1 MILLINLVLLI
12 LILRVSF
19 EKKVMD
25 FLLNGRWPG
34 VITMQHILFWI
45 AFSGVSSYIYFSF
58 FSIGEAVLAMLFML
72 SINIPV
78 YLLCFKKL
86 VPEFYQQARYGE
98 YVRYTASLF
107 VISSLIRI
115 LIEPELF
122 SAFRSGDGK
131 YLFMVYFMQAI
142 IILVP
147 SMQSISKYKLI
158 AERELSALNIRKKEA
173 DMELLKSKINPHF
186 LFNTLNNIYS
196 HSYATDG
203 SSADLIKQLSLL
215 MQYTTY
221 EIEKKA
227 IPVERELQMIAAL
240 SKLYQLKSNSA
251 LNLIM
256 NFDSSELSGVVEIP
270 PTIYLTLFENAVKYS
285 AMGRDEHAQIT
296 ATLLFRPSEVEFN
309 VLNSISEK
317 KIEDDAINY
326 RGAGLK
332 VLTMILHQEYGEKYE
347 MKTEQNETTYFTK
360 LIISI

>member
-1 MILLINLVLLI
+1 
-12 LILRVSF
+12 
-19 EKKVMD
+19 MD
-25 FLLNGRWPG
+25 FLLNGKWPG
-34 VITMQHILFWI
+34 VITVQHLLFWM
-45 AFSGVSSYIYFSF
+45 AFLGVSSYIYVSF
-58 FSIGEAVLAMLFML
+58 FNITEAALAMLFML
-72 SINIPV
+72 ALNIPV

-86 VPEFYQQARYGE
+86 VPEFYQKARYGE

-115 LIEPELF
+115 LVEPELF
-122 SAFRSGDGK
+122 SAFKSTDGK
-131 YLFMVYFMQAI
+131 YLFMVYLMQAI

-147 SMQSISKYKLI
+147 SMQGISKYKLI
-158 AERELSALNIRKKEA
+158 AERELSALSLRKKEA

-221 EIEKKA
+221 EIEKKT
-227 IPVERELQMIAAL
+227 IPIERELQMIAAL
-240 SKLYQLKSNSA
+240 SKLYQLKSNRK
-251 LNLIM
+251 LNIVM
-256 NFDSSELSGVVEIP
+256 NFESSELTAIVEIP

-285 AMGRDEHAQIT
+285 ALGRDEKAQVST
-296 ATLLFRPSEVEFN
+296 TLSFTPSAAEFTIS
-309 VLNSISEK
+309 NSISEK
-317 KIEDDAINY
+317 KLTDDASNY

-332 VLTMILHQEYGEKYE
+332 VLKMILDREYGEKYE
-347 MKTEQNETTYFTK
+347 MKTDQNETSYSSK